1 MASLSSDPHCGLPPD
16 WEVVVSE
23 YGSEHVY
30 YWNRLT
36 NETTWQKPVAAAPDL
51 RTRWSA
57 ERSDY
62 HAVQMLPLQM
72 QQMQP
77 MGQLMQQF
85 AQTQQQ
91 NWGMGWGTVARPS
104 STTHS
109 TSMNRMGIE
118 GMQNMQNMQHRYPG
132 KRRGRGRER
141 AGG

>member
-85 AQTQQQ
+85 AQTQQKREHEWDGHGRHAEHAEHAAQ
-91 NWGMGWGTVARPS
+91 VPRGEGDGQQVQGPAKRNVEINKQITVCKDS
-104 STTHS
+104 
-109 TSMNRMGIE
+109 
-118 GMQNMQNMQHRYPG
+118 
-132 KRRGRGRER
+132 
-141 AGG
+141 